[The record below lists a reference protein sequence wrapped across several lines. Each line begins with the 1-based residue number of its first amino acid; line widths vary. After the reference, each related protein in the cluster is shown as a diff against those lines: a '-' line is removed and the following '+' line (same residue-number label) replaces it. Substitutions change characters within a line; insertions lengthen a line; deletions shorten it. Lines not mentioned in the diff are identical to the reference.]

1 MQKLISV
8 ITRKIL
14 EQIHPGEAN
23 MVRLENFEDPMV
35 YRSVCEALRKN
46 DKIDRLI
53 PKLTLEKYVQFQ
65 KRNEPSWKASLIW
78 LSQGDNLAYSDSP
91 DEIYMNSSYVDFDQ
105 AITKWRNKSPDFPS
119 GKTSLILLM
128 GTEASPDDAGSLRD
142 TTFMISPC
150 EIISWF
156 DGDYSRWFDDVLERN
171 GISSDESRKALNT
184 LYRTLFTGVNID
196 IFKLS
201 NYVDSLETTSFSD
214 CQELIDHICE
224 TLNTT
229 WRVPSILDH
238 KSVPKVRN
246 LVKGTLSSAKIIQGA
261 IGFINRADDIPSD
274 STIRK
279 LREKFEK
286 YAEENLVAG
295 EEFQTGTAQ
304 FDSFTQFEDCVLD
317 FMLGNNINTNR
328 EKLLRIDYALIDQII
343 GTKLPKKSSK
353 MTPTTVYG
361 SPMQAYSMIFLGV
374 ARDFKEKY
382 SVYPINY
389 TLRVDG
395 ISLPDCIDDEDE
407 EAYKALCHFL
417 GGILCFFDSADIYL
431 DDKKIKFAYE
441 EEIDPF
447 DPKSFTSIAIRL
459 KSTGKWGDPCKI
471 KFTVVAE
478 NEDFSHSYEYKW
490 SFSPYS
496 PWLNAFTYLEAAF
509 LDDSDCLQPP
519 TLLACRNTHDFL
531 SCESEDEFYSKLSQI
546 DVDNLYQ
553 KQRTDV
559 HGYFSDNQLCGI
571 FDQLCALFEK
581 FAHRLCDSGFYYAL
595 DELRDVVSTYTKLM
609 DGVAENYSRLTD
621 VQKEKIG
628 FLINCFTITS
638 NEKVFDNCD
647 MGEVI
652 LPAYHPV
659 MLEKIDAQQIFLR
672 DGFAELITDLM
683 ENKKGSKKPENENEI
698 NAEID
703 SLVRLSSITQGVDAV
718 ISKLS
723 VYLTCKGMWEYYGV
737 YYNQDSSYELASGNS
752 SGAAITDDEDAR
764 VMLHAT
770 PMSNIVVRNTL
781 DYLKTFPSRSDGLNI
796 SFIAPTD
803 MQHIVASMH
812 MIAKSLEKLGVSS
825 AINLNIICVGSR
837 KNSASYLKRWLD
849 RYFDDEKVVRV
860 NTYLRNIQIGAN
872 DSYTDSLPELL
883 KNCDLCF
890 VYNILNSAGV
900 SFDCTGED
908 KETVTRNQTKFPM
921 TFTPDTIPKE
931 SGKARKISISQFQF
945 LASKSHTQA
954 SHIVGNSNSLPGTYR
969 TFETLELKEEQ
980 SRIIEEAHRACR
992 WVVCIDP
999 AIDRRVLES
1008 RESRIIG
1015 FTTGEGCYGELN
1027 VTVSARSDILSDI
1040 KNMLTRRL
1048 SEKFTNWDRER
1059 LKKAA
1064 DFCVDGMSEY
1074 MDGSRILKALNP
1086 YDYEIHNYLAYI
1098 LTLQILR
1105 LTKPDNDYALRT
1117 LINLDSYQ
1125 HWFSDDEQDNK
1136 RPDFML
1142 IEIPKS
1148 ADNLDKL
1155 KKLTLNVKIIE
1166 CKMGFEK
1173 DTQIEKA
1180 TSQLEKGLRRMSMS
1194 WDPNNSGVRHRYFL
1208 NQLYRAIIFSPLELE
1223 SNSVDY
1229 ETIRNKIFGIL
1240 SGDYEINWTGDIFA
1254 FWLDSDSDIYDEYE
1268 LDSEVSVELSE
1279 KGIRIG
1285 TLNCHVFGQT
1295 FIQKML
1301 VPPDERSAD
1310 FIHNDIP
1317 NTEENI
1323 DLEFIDGDQDDEIA
1337 YSETEPI
1344 GDIHV
1349 TTAPTDEAAGTEVL
1363 TEDDGKA
1370 NTSPEIVASDTPK
1383 AEEKCESVEHSHY
1396 LSSARFLIGEDL
1408 RTREKFYWEFGN
1420 KSLGNRHLLING
1432 SSGCGKTYCI
1442 QTLLMEMVRAGVSGV
1457 VFDYTSGFTPDK
1469 LDPLFVSELGER
1481 LVQRVVYVNKIP
1493 VNPFAKQMIKVG
1505 GIETP
1510 EADTVVATRVANVFT
1525 SVYDFGGQQKSALYN
1540 AIKNGLKHHNGKMSF
1555 SYLEEE
1561 LNAVS
1566 QKQAETVLS
1575 KIQPFLDL
1583 EPFTDDEEFS
1593 WGSIR
1598 DSGGMVYI
1606 MQLDGFDRPTQM
1618 LLTELLLWDIWNY
1631 CVKTGDEKHPF
1642 VIVMDEAQNL
1652 SHKEGSPSEKFL
1664 SEGRKFGISG
1674 WYATQFMKPQLT
1686 DDEIQRLQQADQKL
1700 FFRPPDD
1707 GVITVAKSINIDSQE
1722 SKEWAAKLKS
1732 LKKGECVTCG
1742 SMVRNDKWTKY
1753 DPRII
1758 RITSFG
1764 ERLNHDKE

>member
-23 MVRLENFEDPMV
+23 MVRLENFEAPV
-35 YRSVCEALRKN
+35 LYRSVCEALRKSG
-46 DKIDRLI
+46 KIDRLI

-78 LSQGDNLAYSDSP
+78 LSQGDNLSYSDSP
-91 DEIYMNSSYVDFDQ
+91 DEIYMDSSYVDFDQ
-105 AITKWRNKSPDFPS
+105 AITKWRNKSPDFTP
-119 GKTSLILLM
+119 GQTSLILLM

-142 TTFMISPC
+142 TTFMISPR

-171 GISSDESRKALNT
+171 GISSDESRRALNT

-229 WRVPSILDH
+229 WRIPSILDH

-274 STIRK
+274 STIKK
-279 LREKFEK
+279 LKEKFEK
-286 YAEENLVAG
+286 YAEENIATG
-295 EEFQTGTAQ
+295 EEFRTGTAQ

-317 FMLGNNINTNR
+317 FMLGNNVDANR
-328 EKLLRIDYALIDQII
+328 ERLLKIDYALIDQII

-374 ARDFKEKY
+374 ARDFNEMY
-382 SVYPINY
+382 SVYPSGY
-389 TLRVDG
+389 TMRVDV

-431 DDKKIKFAYE
+431 DDKKITFTYE

-447 DPKSFTSIAIRL
+447 DPKSFALIAGRL

-509 LDDSDCLQPP
+509 LDDSDCFQPP

-531 SCESEDEFYSKLSQI
+531 RCESEDEFYSKLSQI

-553 KQRTDV
+553 KQRAEI
-559 HGYFSDNQLCGI
+559 HGYFSDSQLCGI

-581 FAHRLCDSGFYYAL
+581 FAHRLCDGGFYYAL

-621 VQKEKIG
+621 VQKEKIV

-672 DGFAELITDLM
+672 DGFAEIITDLM
-683 ENKKGSKKPENENEI
+683 GNEKEQKKPENENKI
-698 NAEID
+698 NAELD

-764 VMLHAT
+764 VMLQPT
-770 PMSNIVVRNTL
+770 PVSNIVVRNTL

-803 MQHIVASMH
+803 MQHIVASVH

-837 KNSASYLKRWLD
+837 KNSASYLKLWLD

-890 VYNILNSAGV
+890 VYNILSSAGV
-900 SFDCTGED
+900 TFDSTGE
-908 KETVTRNQTKFPM
+908 ETVTREQTKFPM

-969 TFETLELKEEQ
+969 TFETLELKEKQ
-980 SRIIEEAHRACR
+980 SRIIEKAHRACR

-1059 LKKAA
+1059 LRKAA
-1064 DFCVDGMSEY
+1064 DFCVDEMSEY

-1098 LTLQILR
+1098 LTLQKLR
-1105 LTKPDNDYALRT
+1105 LTKPDSDYALRT

-1125 HWFSDDEQDNK
+1125 HWFSDDEKDNK

-1148 ADNLDKL
+1148 TDNIDKS
-1155 KKLTLNVKIIE
+1155 KKLTLNIKIVE
-1166 CKMGFEK
+1166 CKMGFEE
-1173 DTQIEKA
+1173 DTQIAKA
-1180 TSQLEKGLRRMSMS
+1180 KSQLEKGLRTMSMS
-1194 WDPNNSGVRHRYFL
+1194 WDTNNSGVRHRYFL

-1254 FWLDSDSDIYDEYE
+1254 FWLDSDSDIHDEYE

-1285 TLNCHVFGQT
+1285 TLNCHIFGQT

-1317 NTEENI
+1317 TAEENI
-1323 DLEFIDGDQDDEIA
+1323 DLGFIDGDQDDEIA
-1337 YSETEPI
+1337 FSETEPI

-1349 TTAPTDEAAGTEVL
+1349 TAALTDEAASIEVL

-1383 AEEKCESVEHSHY
+1383 AEEKCESVEHSHD

-1631 CVKTGDEKHPF
+1631 CVKTGDEEHPF

-1753 DPRII
+1753 DPRVI
-1758 RITSFG
+1758 RISSFG
-1764 ERLNHDKE
+1764 ERLES